1 MYIYKT
7 FLNILFLFLISLEF
21 SKGYIILPFKS
32 VNPKFNIINDNSDN
46 FVTNF
51 RKELDKNK
59 IYTTILIGEPKKD
72 LLMYLSMEDSYFA
85 IIKNYCTKEVIST
98 YDPYSSKTFSI
109 DTEKSI
115 SVSDFLNSKKGNDT
129 IIFYNDTKFKEKLI
143 INFDF
148 LIVNETKNTIDDYLP
163 GSFCGKIGL
172 LKKYIYYHPF
182 PVFIDYLKK
191 INLIQNYKWGI
202 FFFDKE
208 KSYNIN
214 EEIQKKFDGFF
225 IAGIKT
231 DHYLKIFNIND
242 ISNAYISML
251 KTKYIGGKFD
261 KIYFIHS
268 KEEINCQKELN
279 FDMNVDQNYIL
290 CKKDYYDNIKKYY
303 FNHYLE
309 NNVCEEKIS
318 TLSYETKEYMI
329 VCKATIKNELK
340 KFPNLYLLYRQLN
353 FTFSLDYNDLFME
366 LDDKFYFLIIYID
379 RPFSIWNFGI
389 ILIKK
394 YSFMF
399 DEDKK
404 SFYFIHLKKYNNNP
418 IDPENDNDND
428 DHHDNSDNNN
438 DDNDNNSDDND
449 NNNYANKTNDKN
461 IPQEDNLNFWNEY
474 KQYILSGLI
483 IIVLIIGLVI
493 GYIFGRK
500 IYEKQRKT
508 RANELDDNYEYI
520 KENEDETIYNIIN

>member
-1 MYIYKT
+1 MNIYNT
-7 FLNILFLFLISLEF
+7 FWNYLFIFLISLEF
-21 SKGYIILPFKS
+21 ANNYIILPFKS
-32 VNPKFNIINDNSDN
+32 VNPKFNIPNDNSDD

-59 IYTTILIGEPKKD
+59 IYTKIQIGEPKKEI
-72 LLMYLSMEDSYFA
+72 LMYLSMEDSYFA
-85 IIKNYCTKEVIST
+85 IIKDYCSKEVIST
-98 YDPYSSKTFSI
+98 YVPYSSKTFFSI
-109 DTEKSI
+109 DIENSYSI
-115 SVSDFLNSKKGNDT
+115 SDLLNSKKGNDT
-129 IIFYNDTKFKEKLI
+129 MTFYNDTQFKEKLI

-148 LIVNETKNTIDDYLP
+148 IIANKTKNIIDDYLP
-163 GSFCGKIGL
+163 DSFCGKIGL
-172 LKKYIYYHPF
+172 LKNYAYISY
-182 PVFIDYLKK
+182 PVFIDQLKK
-191 INLIQNYKWGI
+191 LNIIKTYKWGI

-231 DHYLKIFNIND
+231 DHYLKIFNTND
-242 ISNAYISML
+242 ISNAYISMI
-251 KTKYIGGKFD
+251 KTKCIGGQFD

-268 KEEINCQKELN
+268 NEEINCQKELN
-279 FDMNVDQNYIL
+279 FDMNIDQNYIL

-303 FNHYLE
+303 FNNYLE

-318 TLSYETKEYMI
+318 LSYGIKEYMI

-449 NNNYANKTNDKN
+449 NNNYANKTDDKN
-461 IPQEDNLNFWNEY
+461 IPQEDNFNFWNEY

>member
-1 MYIYKT
+1 MSTYFNK
-7 FLNILFLFLISLEF
+7 LFLILISIEF
-21 SKGYIILPFKS
+21 LNSYIIFPFKS
-32 VNPKFNIINDNSDN
+32 VNPKFNISNDNSNN
-46 FVTNF
+46 FVTKF
-51 RKELDKNK
+51 QKELDKNK
-59 IYTTILIGEPKKD
+59 IYTKIEIGEPKREI
-72 LLMYLSMEDSYFA
+72 LMYLSMEDSYFA
-85 IIKNYCTKEVIST
+85 IIKDYCSKEVIST
-98 YDPYSSKTFSI
+98 YDPYSYKTFSI
-109 DTEKSI
+109 NTEKSY
-115 SVSDFLNSKKGNDT
+115 SVSDLLNSKKGNDT
-129 IIFYNDTKFKEKLI
+129 LIFYNDTKFKENII

-231 DHYLKIFNIND
+231 DHYLKIFNTND
-242 ISNAYISML
+242 ISNAYISMI
-251 KTKYIGGKFD
+251 KTKCIGGQFD

-268 KEEINCQKELN
+268 NEEINCQKELN
-279 FDMNVDQNYIL
+279 FDMNIDQNYIL

-303 FNHYLE
+303 FNNYLE

-318 TLSYETKEYMI
+318 LSYGIKEYMI

-404 SFYFIHLKKYNNNP
+404 TLYFIHLKKYDNNP
-418 IDPENDNDND
+418 ESPE
-428 DHHDNSDNNN
+428 S
-438 DDNDNNSDDND
+438 DNDNNYDSKTDGKNTHGDNS
-449 NNNYANKTNDKN
+449 A
-461 IPQEDNLNFWNEY
+461 NFWNEY
-474 KQYILSGLI
+474 KEYILFGLI
-483 IIVLIIGLVI
+483 FIILIIGLLF

-500 IYEKQRKT
+500 SLEKRRKV
-508 RANELDDNYEYI
+508 RANELEDNYEYI
-520 KENEDETIYNIIN
+520 KNYDDENVNKIIN